1 MLWGTDRPLKSD
13 IMGGGE
19 AGRRCSREVSAPK
32 DRGMTCQGVYLG
44 NKSKS
49 SGEVL
54 SSHLP
59 GEDAT
64 SGEGALASLLTL
76 KPPNY
81 LKSPFSS
88 WKEAKP
94 TTGLGAHR
102 RC

>member
-1 MLWGTDRPLKSD
+1 MKVMLQRSVGPQRQGNDVPGSLL
-13 IMGGGE
+13 
-19 AGRRCSREVSAPK
+19 RE
-32 DRGMTCQGVYLG
+32 Q
-44 NKSKS
+44 KS

-64 SGEGALASLLTL
+64 SGEGDLASLFTL

-81 LKSPFSS
+81 LKSAFSS
-88 WKEAKP
+88 WKETKP
-94 TTGLGAHR
+94 TNGLGAHR

>member
-1 MLWGTDRPLKSD
+1 MLWGADRPLKSD
-13 IMGGGE
+13 VMGGGGMK
-19 AGRRCSREVSAPK
+19 AMLQRSVAPT
-32 DRGMTCQGVYLG
+32 DRGMTCQGVYSG

-81 LKSPFSS
+81 LKSPFGS

-94 TTGLGAHR
+94 TTGL
-102 RC
+102 